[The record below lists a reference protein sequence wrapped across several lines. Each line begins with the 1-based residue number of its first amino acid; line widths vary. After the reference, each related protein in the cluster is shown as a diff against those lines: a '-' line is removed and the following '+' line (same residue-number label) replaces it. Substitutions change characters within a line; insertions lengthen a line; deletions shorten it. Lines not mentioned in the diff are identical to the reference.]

1 MGDDFQLPP
10 PEPDMTD
17 DSVSQFQPRDPD
29 YRARV
34 EASFKRQRVMETL
47 GIRIGDIH
55 PGRITLEMP
64 YDATFTQQHGF
75 LHAGIISTGLDS
87 ACGYAAFSLMD
98 KEAAILT
105 VEFKVNLLAPAEG
118 ENFLFLGEVLKPGRT
133 LTVCEGKA
141 FALLG
146 GQRKLIASMT
156 GTLMAIL
163 NRTGITQ

>member
-1 MGDDFQLPP
+1 
-10 PEPDMTD
+10 MTD
-17 DSVSQFQPRDPD
+17 ASLLPFQPRDPD

-34 EASFKRQRVMETL
+34 EASFKRQQVMETL
-47 GIRIGDIH
+47 GIRIRDLE

-64 YDATFTQQHGF
+64 FAAAYTQQHGF
-75 LHAGIISTGLDS
+75 LHAGILSTGLDS

-118 ENFLFLGEVLKPGRT
+118 ETFLFQGEVLKPGRT

-146 GQRKLIASMT
+146 RQKKLIASMT
-156 GTLMAIL
+156 GTLMAIV